1 MDKEFWT
8 MEEVVETFEVEERF
22 LQQLEEEDILC
33 PVCRDQPSSK
43 VFGALEL
50 EKIRLAKLLVEEM
63 DVNVAGVEII
73 LRMRQMMFEMRKQ
86 FDDILEDL
94 ARQVRERMRG

>member
-8 MEEVVETFEVEERF
+8 VEEVVQIFEVDERF
-22 LQQLEEEDILC
+22 LHELEEEDILC
-33 PVCRDQPSSK
+33 PVCRDEPSSK
-43 VFGALEL
+43 VFSTSEL

-94 ARQVRERMRG
+94 ARQVHEKMTA